1 MAVIDEIQRQQ
12 AYHTQMGRGSLV
24 IDDNFD
30 LSSFDLD
37 YHFEKAGGGGVAAPI
52 ISLMS
57 EILKEWAQA
66 YKSGK
71 QTLDYTPEQKA
82 MLGRFNPEFR
92 EAYFG
97 KKFTEEFKDQIQVQQ
112 LFDNSKEKT
121 FTEYGVRCLLIT
133 MFVRDEKIVNGD
145 FPSAGH
151 KYSYMASLK
160 TGINEVFE
168 GNLIPSLWCIHV
180 PS

>member
-12 AYHTQMGRGSLV
+12 AYHTQMGRGSLA

-37 YHFEKAGGGGVAAPI
+37 YHFEKAGEGLAGPI
-52 ISLMS
+52 INLMS
-57 EILKEWAQA
+57 EVLREWAQA

-97 KKFTEEFKDQIQVQQ
+97 NKFAEEFKDQIQVQQ
-112 LFDNSKEKT
+112 LFENSKENT
-121 FTEYGVRCLLIT
+121 ISDYGVNCLLIT

-151 KYSYMASLK
+151 KYAYMAVIK
-160 TGINEVFE
+160 TGIYEIFE